1 MGGSPT
7 TLAAVR
13 DDIAKSTGAGYRDKI
28 NVASLSADVSSV
40 LGVDFPNLSFV
51 AAVVGT
57 KEKAVVQLVSRGGA
71 KHVFVHGESM
81 CLRHGCRCSLRD
93 SGPIDVLVADGVEDM
108 DQLVAALKVPASA
121 SSGMRSKPWDR
132 ASGLGEG
139 AGSKVGGAPHC
150 ARVGALRA
158 EVAAVSFTQPRVVAV
173 IVEAAARV
181 TVTDEGLKKALGSG
195 WEASSL
201 NKREGSMGL
210 PLRGEIAVHFL
221 RQAGDTDPSQFLS
234 AFLAAGV
241 VPMEELLKSVDP
253 GREEGLELL
262 WPKKTK
268 TQTPEPEK
276 SVIAELAKSG
286 HLPLSESDLAPYSFP
301 SSMWAELSKAQK
313 RRAVLLLAWAVRSA
327 AGESAC
333 CDLDAVRGPI
343 NLGGA
348 LPDTRGL
355 KMFIAPSLERGRQAV
370 FVKMSPYHILAARGF
385 PQPGRINL
393 AMLGPQRAQRAA
405 EAAMPTTTA
414 MGCILAAMRV
424 KNISGRRAHRT
435 E

>member
-1 MGGSPT
+1 M
-7 TLAAVR
+7 
-13 DDIAKSTGAGYRDKI
+13 
-28 NVASLSADVSSV
+28 SV
-40 LGVDFPNLSFV
+40 
-51 AAVVGT
+51 
-57 KEKAVVQLVSRGGA
+57 
-71 KHVFVHGESM
+71 
-81 CLRHGCRCSLRD
+81 
-93 SGPIDVLVADGVEDM
+93 
-108 DQLVAALKVPASA
+108 
-121 SSGMRSKPWDR
+121 
-132 ASGLGEG
+132 
-139 AGSKVGGAPHC
+139 
-150 ARVGALRA
+150 
-158 EVAAVSFTQPRVVAV
+158 TQPRVVAV

-268 TQTPEPEK
+268 MQTPEPEK
-276 SVIAELAKSG
+276 SVIAEVAKSG

-313 RRAVLLLAWAVRSA
+313 RRAVLLLAWAVRSE

-343 NLGGA
+343 YLGGA

-355 KMFIAPSLERGRQAV
+355 KMFIAPSLERGRQATVQSV

-385 PQPGRINL
+385 PQGRINL
-393 AMLGPQRAQRAA
+393 STLGPRKAKRVA

-424 KNISGRRAHRT
+424 KNISGRRAHWT
-435 E
+435 ELDG